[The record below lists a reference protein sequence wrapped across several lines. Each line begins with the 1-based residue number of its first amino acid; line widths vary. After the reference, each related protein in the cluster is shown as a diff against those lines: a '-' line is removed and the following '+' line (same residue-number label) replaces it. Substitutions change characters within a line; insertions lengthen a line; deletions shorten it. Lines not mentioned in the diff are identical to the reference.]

1 MTRACLWLY
10 LQVLLAAPALTVA
23 AQESPARHSPL
34 HGQDGVY
41 GRFDGT
47 LDLGVAAGL
56 ELEAGEPRASLRA
69 TGHVWWTA
77 GAYLRYAD
85 GFGAAGERARRVLGA
100 GVDVRP
106 LFLPRFGLDYQQGPA
121 QLDLTLD
128 SLSLS
133 AGAYFAEPRAGE
145 LGDERGF
152 ELGLGFGLPLR
163 AQATGPWLEARAERR
178 FADGAGDAWL
188 FTLALSYRALIL
200 STAPRP

>member
-1 MTRACLWLY
+1 MTRAWLWLY
-10 LQVLLAAPALTVA
+10 LQVLLATPALTVA
-23 AQESPARHSPL
+23 AQESPSRHAPL

-41 GRFDGT
+41 GRLDGT

-85 GFGAAGERARRVLGA
+85 SFGAAEKRARRVLGA

-106 LFLPRFGLDYQQGPA
+106 LFFPRFGLDYERGPA
-121 QLDLTLD
+121 LLDLSLD

-133 AGAYFAEPRAGE
+133 AGAYFAEPHVGE

-152 ELGLGFGLPLR
+152 ELGLGLGLPLLAR
-163 AQATGPWLEARAERR
+163 ATGPWLEARAERR
-178 FADGAGDAWL
+178 FADGADDAWL
-188 FTLALSYRALIL
+188 VTLALSYRALIL
-200 STAPRP
+200 STTPRP